1 MGFMLRIGLCLFFIF
16 SFIGLTG
23 CATNASVE
31 KMAYHHQGS
40 KQPSDKT
47 LLNGIA
53 VNQVS
58 GGHETN
64 PLWTSQINNENFK
77 QALVKSLQQANL
89 YNHSTK
95 PRYVLEA
102 NLMRL
107 DQPLVGFDM
116 TASCQVDY
124 TLRDVKQNKIVYKD
138 AILASYTAKL
148 GEAFLGMER
157 LKKATEGAAKANIQ
171 KLIEVLYQKRINKTE

>member
-1 MGFMLRIGLCLFFIF
+1 
-16 SFIGLTG
+16 
-23 CATNASVE
+23 
-31 KMAYHHQGS
+31 
-40 KQPSDKT
+40 
-47 LLNGIA
+47 
-53 VNQVS
+53 
-58 GGHETN
+58 
-64 PLWTSQINNENFK
+64 
-77 QALVKSLQQANL
+77 
-89 YNHSTK
+89 
-95 PRYVLEA
+95 
-102 NLMRL
+102 MRL

-171 KLIEVLYQKRINKTE
+171 KLIEILYQKRINKTE

>member
-1 MGFMLRIGLCLFFIF
+1 MLRIGLYLCCVF

-40 KQPSDKT
+40 KQPSDKA

-53 VNQVS
+53 VAGVS
-58 GGHETN
+58 GGRETN
-64 PLWTSQINNENFK
+64 PLWTTQINNENFK

-89 YNHSTK
+89 YSSSTK

-102 NLMRL
+102 NLMML
-107 DQPLVGFDM
+107 DQPFMGTNM
-116 TASCQVDY
+116 TASCQVGY
-124 TLRDVKQNKIVYKD
+124 TLREVKQNKMVYKNT
-138 AILASYTAKL
+138 ILASYTAKFN
-148 GEAFLGMER
+148 EAFLAMER

-171 KLIEVLYQKRINKTE
+171 KLIEALYQTRINKTE